1 MQIFTLSLKSKQCAI
16 DSVCCVLTLQT
27 GQLEPL
33 LNKFTAEEERQMK
46 RMLQR
51 VDILANVRMP
61 GKKIRFFETQYFCN
75 LKIHTIFS
83 MLLRTE

>member
-1 MQIFTLSLKSKQCAI
+1 MC
-16 DSVCCVLTLQT
+16 VCVLAAQT

-51 VDILANVRMP
+51 VDILANVSIAQHRDP
-61 GKKIRFFETQYFCN
+61 PACVLWR
-75 LKIHTIFS
+75 TID
-83 MLLRTE
+83 LLT